1 MWELD
6 FGDLVF
12 GIVEI
17 GIHPSQYKLIW
28 VQKTL
33 QCVYQG
39 DFMTNRNCPLLC
51 EYAIKLR

>member
-6 FGDLVF
+6 FGVLDF

-17 GIHPSQYKLIW
+17 GIHPSQYKLIL
-28 VQKTL
+28 VQKSL
-33 QCVYQG
+33 QCVIQG
-39 DFMTNRNCPLLC
+39 DSMTDRNCPLLC